1 MEKMHPET
9 DIQAFKTEAN
19 TGVGGEEP
27 KDLNIKQVENDR
39 SLLTLSLRGVEE
51 EYYPWLL
58 NLKKNKILRRTIE

>member
-51 EYYPWLL
+51 
-58 NLKKNKILRRTIE
+58 